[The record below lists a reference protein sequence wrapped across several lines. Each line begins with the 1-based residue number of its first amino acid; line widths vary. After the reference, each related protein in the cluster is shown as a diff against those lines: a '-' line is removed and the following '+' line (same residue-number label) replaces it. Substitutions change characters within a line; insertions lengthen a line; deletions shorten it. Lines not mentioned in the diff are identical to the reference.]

1 MIVCSSEDGGAA
13 AKRDFKRVVNLLE
26 LVTNS
31 SADCSETCALFM
43 DELAA
48 VIAQGHIDVKVEEWI
63 NDHVV
68 NTFQD
73 DFIVDVEPEVTS
85 RGRVSLAPRFALDKS
100 EENSIA
106 VDVFRLLLPDRATP
120 APKSRRQV
128 VNRCVLR

>member
-1 MIVCSSEDGGAA
+1 
-13 AKRDFKRVVNLLE
+13 
-26 LVTNS
+26 
-31 SADCSETCALFM
+31 M

-73 DFIVDVEPEVTS
+73 DFIVDVEPEVTP
-85 RGRVSLAPRFALDKS
+85 RGRMSLAPRFALDKS

-128 VNRCVLR
+128 VNRLVFDNLQRIASLLRSLCFLYVHAGRLRCVSTHPFVCFKFVRKV